1 MLGLYVKIWNMSL
14 SAAGRA
20 SRSVPGS
27 GVGVLDRSVAILAAV
42 GSGARTFTGLVEA
55 TGYAR
60 STTHRL
66 VKALEA
72 HGLIELDGA
81 GGYRPGLGLLRL
93 AGAAVREL
101 PLRDV
106 ARPFLERLAAAHGES
121 AQLFVRS
128 GAIRLCADVVESTNE
143 LRTIVAVGASL
154 PLTAGSAG
162 KVFLAWM
169 SDPDRDRLL
178 EGYRPMTSAGPDKE
192 QLMKE
197 LETIHRRGWAS
208 SSGEREEGV
217 ASVSA
222 PLFGPDGRIAA
233 AVSLSGP
240 VSRLGRAR
248 ARLLAPVIVSTARA
262 IEQALEVS

>member
-1 MLGLYVKIWNMSL
+1 MGVCAKIWNVSL
-14 SAAGRA
+14 SAAGRG
-20 SRSVPGS
+20 RLGVPGS

-42 GSGARTFTGLVEA
+42 GSGARTFTDLVEA

-66 VKALEA
+66 VKALEV

-101 PLRDV
+101 PLREV
-106 ARPFLERLAAAHGES
+106 ARPLLERLAATSGES

-128 GAIRLCADVVESTNE
+128 GAIRLCVDGVESTNE
-143 LRTIVAVGASL
+143 LRTIVPIGASL

-169 SDPDRDRLL
+169 DDPVRDRLL

-192 QLMKE
+192 LLLKE
-197 LETIHRRGWAS
+197 LQTIRRRGWAS
-208 SSGEREEGV
+208 SSGERETGV

-222 PLFGPDGRIAA
+222 PVFGPDGRIAA

-240 VSRLGRAR
+240 ASRLGRAR
-248 ARLLAPVIVSTARA
+248 GRLLAPAIAETARA
-262 IEQALEVS
+262 IERALRVS

>member
-1 MLGLYVKIWNMSL
+1 MSL

-20 SRSVPGS
+20 SLSVPGS

-106 ARPFLERLAAAHGES
+106 ARPLLERLAATSGES

-128 GAIRLCADVVESTNE
+128 GTIRLCVDSVESTNE
-143 LRTIVAVGASL
+143 LRTIVPVGASL

-169 SDPDRDRLL
+169 SDSDRDRLL
-178 EGYRPMTSAGPDKE
+178 EGYRPITITGPDE
-192 QLMKE
+192 ERLRKE
-197 LETIHRRGWAS
+197 LKTIHRRGWAS

-222 PLFGPDGRIAA
+222 PVFGPDGRIAS

-240 VSRLGRAR
+240 ASRLGRAR
-248 ARLLAPVIVSTARA
+248 AGLVAPGVAATARA
-262 IEQALEVS
+262 IEQALRVS